1 MAAEVKWVKITTD
14 IFDDEKI
21 KLIDAMPDSDAI
33 LVIWFKLLAQAGK
46 ANQGGALLLN
56 HKLAYTEEMLATIFC
71 RKITTIR
78 LALDTFE
85 RLEMIERGE
94 YIQVINWDKHQNV
107 DALDKIRE
115 NNKLRVQKYREKK
128 VLENTEQPCNVTV
141 TLPKR
146 YGNAL
151 ESSNSSFLSNSSSS
165 NSLYVYVERFNL
177 FWKFYPKKVG
187 KGKCE
192 EWFKRNKPSQELT
205 SMMIKAIE
213 EQKSSP
219 QWLKDDGQF
228 IPNPFTWLNQKRWGD
243 DLNGL
248 VNEREGGV
256 IDDDEQWKDWNS

>member
-85 RLEMIERGE
+85 RLEMIERGQ
-94 YIQVINWDKHQNV
+94 YIQVINWEKHQNI
-107 DALDKIRE
+107 DGLEKIRE
-115 NNKLRVQKYREKK
+115 QKRISQAKWREQKK
-128 VLENTEQPCNVTV
+128 MIENTKNVDAHVDSTEN
-141 TLPKR
+141 LP
-146 YGNAL
+146 
-151 ESSNSSFLSNSSSS
+151 SIS
-165 NSLYVYVERFNL
+165 NSLSSSYSLSVYVERFNL